1 MKNANYPYNPHTPVA
16 TLRELLD
23 LCVNAYGD
31 KPAFRFQEKKAEVA
45 ISYLQFREEVSAL
58 CTQLL
63 SLGLGGS
70 HIAIL
75 GENSYSWILVYFA
88 AACVGAVAV
97 PIDRDLPVEEICPL
111 LSAGDC
117 KAIFVSQS
125 YTDISDELS
134 VRMPD
139 LSVFRMNDVPGMVQN
154 GRRMIDEG
162 SSLFTKTQVSENQL
176 SSIVFT
182 SGTTGNPKG
191 VMLTH
196 RNICSCV
203 YGAASHVLV
212 TGPSLLVLPLHHA
225 FGLVISV
232 FAVMYCGFPVCIN
245 RSLKRLSDDFK
256 RYQPEHLFAVP
267 LIVETL
273 YKNIWNAARKSKKEK
288 TLKRLIKLSDCLLAC
303 GIDLRQ
309 KLFRT
314 VLDGFG
320 GKLDLIVSGGAP
332 LDDKYVRAFRS
343 FGITVLNGY
352 GITECGPVVAVNRN
366 RFIVPDSVGL
376 PLHCNRVRI
385 SAEGEI
391 QVSGDNV
398 TPGYYH
404 NETENDKAFT
414 EDGWFR
420 TGDLGYLDEQGSLH
434 ITGRIKNLIILSNG
448 ENVPAE
454 AIEREVYMIPY
465 VKEVVAFGRND
476 RICIEAYLEE
486 DSGKTAADLLADVQI
501 LNQRLPMNR
510 NIGDVVTRDIPFPK
524 TTTKKIKRDY
534 GGKANAGK
542 AD

>member
-16 TLRELLD
+16 TLRD
-23 LCVNAYGD
+23 LMDFCADAYGD
-31 KPAFRFQEKKAEVA
+31 NPAFRFSEKEAEVT
-45 ISYLQFREEVSAL
+45 ISYLRFRAEVSAL
-58 CTQLL
+58 GTQLL
-63 SLGLGGS
+63 SLGFGCS

-75 GENSYSWILVYFA
+75 GENSYSWILACSA
-88 AACVGAVAV
+88 AACAGAVAV
-97 PIDRDLPVEEICPL
+97 PIDRDLTVEEICPL

-117 KAIFVSQS
+117 KAIFVSRS
-125 YTDISDELS
+125 YTDIADELFL
-134 VRMPD
+134 RMPD
-139 LSVFRMNDVPGMVQN
+139 LSVFRMNDIPGMVQN
-154 GRRMIDEG
+154 GRRMLDEG
-162 SSLFTKTQVSENQL
+162 CTLFTQVQVPDDQL
-176 SSIVFT
+176 ASIVFT
-182 SGTTGNPKG
+182 SGTTGAPKG

-196 RNICSCV
+196 RNVCSCV

-232 FAVMYCGFPVCIN
+232 FAVMYCGFSVCIN

-273 YKNIWNAARKSKKEK
+273 YKNVWNEARKGGKEQA
-288 TLKRLIKLSDCLLAC
+288 LKRLVKLSDCLFAC
-303 GIDLRQ
+303 GIDLRR
-309 KLFRT
+309 KLFRK
-314 VLDGFG
+314 VLEGFG

-366 RFIVPDSVGL
+366 RFIVPGSVGL
-376 PLHCNRVRI
+376 PLRCNRVRI
-385 SAEGEI
+385 SEEGEI

-404 NETENDKAFT
+404 NEAENEKAFT

-420 TGDLGYLDEQGSLH
+420 TGDLGYLDEQGALH

-454 AIEREVYMIPY
+454 AIEREVYTIPY
-465 VKEVVAFGRND
+465 VKEVVAFEKND
-476 RICIEAYLEE
+476 HIFIEVYLVE
-486 DSGKTAADLLADVQI
+486 DSGKTTAELQADVRA

-510 NIGDVVTRDIPFPK
+510 MIGDVIIRDVPFPK
-524 TTTKKIKRDY
+524 TTTKKIKRNF
-534 GGKANAGK
+534 GG
-542 AD
+542 